1 MIKLK
6 SLLKENLH
14 PYMIGTKN
22 INELDTYVANATGPL
37 DNKEIKIYEHILS
50 ALETCIPNTHVD
62 IIDDFTDEYNKN
74 FYLKEFKQ
82 IIQAIQK
89 LADHIEQDMSNQD
102 SLYSES

>member
-1 MIKLK
+1 MKKLK
-6 SLLKENLH
+6 DLLAENMH
-14 PYMIGTKN
+14 RFGTKN

-37 DNKEIKIYEHILS
+37 NQKEIEIYDHILN
-50 ALETCIPNTHVD
+50 ALETCIPNTPADV
-62 IIDDFTDEYNKN
+62 IDDFTDEYNKN

-82 IIQAIQK
+82 IIQTIQK